1 MSKFK
6 LNIKPVI
13 HNKYVLY
20 TITII
25 ALLNIID
32 YANKKDY
39 NSIFTLL
46 IIGFITSFFNKNMV
60 VILSIS
66 VILTYM
72 LKSQDYLLSEGMENN
87 KKSKKNIKEGIDK
100 DESVEDEENK
110 KDSSANMENDED
122 ENEDLSKLPPDAKA
136 DLEELATLQKDII
149 DGFTKIEP
157 MLSRAET
164 FVDQFKG
171 KYNK

>member
-6 LNIKPVI
+6 LNLKPVI
-13 HNKYVLY
+13 HNRYVLY
-20 TITII
+20 ILTII

-32 YANKKDY
+32 NANKNDY

-46 IIGFITSFFNKNMV
+46 IIGFITSFFTKNMV
-60 VILSIS
+60 VILLIAI
-66 VILTYM
+66 ILSYM
-72 LKSQDYLLSEGMENN
+72 LKPQEYVIYEEGMEN
-87 KKSKKNIKEGIDK
+87 KEKSKKNKKDTDD
-100 DESVEDEENK
+100 DESEKNESTEDESTEK
-110 KDSSANMENDED
+110 NDD
-122 ENEDLSKLPPDAKA
+122 YSKLPPDAKA
-136 DLEELATLQKDII
+136 DLEELASLQKDII